1 MLVHKIELPT
11 TIAFGGSYY
20 LVDRSVYEY
29 EPNEYYYKGDYVIS
43 GDKIFKCKKDCKG
56 VAPAAGENY
65 QEITSTKSVT
75 ISVTSANVSE
85 FAPGGQTV
93 ELPKDYYTMS
103 AADSKFATKAELPDT
118 SNFATKAELPDT
130 SNFATKAE
138 LPDVS
143 KFATKEELKKKAAS
157 TELASLKT
165 LCEQLQTQVQ
175 ECTAKIAELTPK
187 S

>member
-11 TIAFGGSYY
+11 TIMLDGSYY

-43 GDKIFKCKKDCKG
+43 GNQIFKCLKDCKG
-56 VAPAAGENY
+56 VAPTAGENY
-65 QEITSTKSVT
+65 QEITSTKNVT

-85 FAPGGQTV
+85 FAPGSQTV
-93 ELPKDYYTMS
+93 QLPQDYYTMS
-103 AADSKFATKAELPDT
+103 AADSKFATKAELPDV
-118 SNFATKAELPDT
+118 SKFATKAEL
-130 SNFATKAE
+130 S
-138 LPDVS
+138 
-143 KFATKEELKKKAAS
+143 KKAGN

-165 LCEQLQTQVQ
+165 LCEQLKTQVQ
-175 ECTAKIAELTPK
+175 ECIAKIAELTPK

>member
-11 TIAFGGSYY
+11 TITFGGSYY

-56 VAPAAGENY
+56 VAPTAGDDY

-118 SNFATKAELPDT
+118 SNFATKAELPD
-130 SNFATKAE
+130 
-138 LPDVS
+138 VS

-175 ECTAKIAELTPK
+175 QCTAKIAELTTPK

>member
-11 TIAFGGSYY
+11 TIMLDGSYY

-43 GDKIFKCKKDCKG
+43 GNQIFKCLKDCKG
-56 VAPAAGENY
+56 VVPTAGENY
-65 QEITSTKSVT
+65 REITSTKNVT

-85 FAPGGQTV
+85 FAPGSQTAQ
-93 ELPKDYYTMS
+93 LSQDYYTMS
-103 AADSKFATKAELPDT
+103 AADSKFATKAELPDV
-118 SNFATKAELPDT
+118 SKFATKAEL
-130 SNFATKAE
+130 N
-138 LPDVS
+138 
-143 KFATKEELKKKAAS
+143 KKAGS

-165 LCEQLQTQVQ
+165 LCEQLQRQIQ
-175 ECTAKIAELTPK
+175 ECVAKIAELTPK

>member
-11 TIAFGGSYY
+11 TIMLDGSYY

-43 GDKIFKCKKDCKG
+43 GNQIFKCLKDCKG
-56 VAPAAGENY
+56 VVPTAGENY
-65 QEITSTKSVT
+65 REITSTKNVT

-85 FAPGGQTV
+85 FAPGSQTV
-93 ELPKDYYTMS
+93 QLPQDYYTMS
-103 AADSKFATKAELPDT
+103 AADSKFATKAELPDV
-118 SNFATKAELPDT
+118 SKFATKAEL
-130 SNFATKAE
+130 N
-138 LPDVS
+138 
-143 KFATKEELKKKAAS
+143 KKAGS

-165 LCEQLQTQVQ
+165 LCEQLQRQIQ
-175 ECTAKIAELTPK
+175 ECVAKIAELTPK

>member
-11 TIAFGGSYY
+11 TIMFDGSYY

-43 GDKIFKCKKDCKG
+43 GNQIFKCLKDCKG
-56 VAPAAGENY
+56 VVPTAGENY
-65 QEITSTKSVT
+65 REITSTKSVT

-93 ELPKDYYTMS
+93 QLPQDYYTMS
-103 AADSKFATKAELPDT
+103 AADSKFATKAELPDV
-118 SNFATKAELPDT
+118 SKFATKAEL
-130 SNFATKAE
+130 N
-138 LPDVS
+138 
-143 KFATKEELKKKAAS
+143 KKAGS
-157 TELASLKT
+157 TDLASLKT
-165 LCEQLQTQVQ
+165 LCEQLQRQVQ
-175 ECTAKIAELTPK
+175 ECVAKIAELTPK

>member
-11 TIAFGGSYY
+11 TIMLDGSYY

-43 GDKIFKCKKDCKG
+43 GNQIFKCLKDCKG
-56 VAPAAGENY
+56 VVPTAGENY
-65 QEITSTKSVT
+65 REITSTKNVT

-85 FAPGGQTV
+85 FAPGSQTV
-93 ELPKDYYTMS
+93 QLPQDYYTMS
-103 AADSKFATKAELPDT
+103 AADSKFATKAELPDV
-118 SNFATKAELPDT
+118 SK
-130 SNFATKAE
+130 FATKAE

-143 KFATKEELKKKAAS
+143 KFATKAELNKKAGS

-165 LCEQLQTQVQ
+165 LCEQLQRQIQ
-175 ECTAKIAELTPK
+175 ECVAKIAELTPK

>member
-11 TIAFGGSYY
+11 TIMLDGSYY

-43 GDKIFKCKKDCKG
+43 GNQIFKCLKDCKG
-56 VAPAAGENY
+56 VVPTAGENY
-65 QEITSTKSVT
+65 REITSTKNVT

-85 FAPGGQTV
+85 FAPGSQTV
-93 ELPKDYYTMS
+93 QLSQDYYTMP
-103 AADSKFATKAELPDT
+103 AADSK
-118 SNFATKAELPDT
+118 
-130 SNFATKAE
+130 FATKAE

-143 KFATKEELKKKAAS
+143 KFATKAELNKKAGS

-165 LCEQLQTQVQ
+165 LCEQLQRQIQ
-175 ECTAKIAELTPK
+175 ECVAKIAELTPK

>member
-11 TIAFGGSYY
+11 TITLDGSYY

-43 GDKIFKCKKDCKG
+43 GNQIFKCLKDCKG
-56 VAPAAGENY
+56 VVPTAGENY
-65 QEITSTKSVT
+65 REITSTKNVT

-85 FAPGGQTV
+85 FAPGSQTV
-93 ELPKDYYTMS
+93 QLPQDYYTMS
-103 AADSKFATKAELPDT
+103 AADSKFATKAELPDV
-118 SNFATKAELPDT
+118 SKFATKAEL
-130 SNFATKAE
+130 N
-138 LPDVS
+138 
-143 KFATKEELKKKAAS
+143 KKAGS

-165 LCEQLQTQVQ
+165 LCEQLQRQIQ
-175 ECTAKIAELTPK
+175 ECVAKIAELTPK

>member
-11 TIAFGGSYY
+11 TIMLDGSYY

-43 GDKIFKCKKDCKG
+43 SNQIFKCLKDCKG
-56 VAPAAGENY
+56 VVPTAGENY
-65 QEITSTKSVT
+65 REITSTKNVT

-85 FAPGGQTV
+85 FAPGSQTV
-93 ELPKDYYTMS
+93 QLPQDYYTMS
-103 AADSKFATKAELPDT
+103 AADSKFATKAELPDV
-118 SNFATKAELPDT
+118 SKFATKAEL
-130 SNFATKAE
+130 N
-138 LPDVS
+138 
-143 KFATKEELKKKAAS
+143 KKAGS

-165 LCEQLQTQVQ
+165 LCEQLQRQIQ
-175 ECTAKIAELTPK
+175 ECVAKIAELTPK